1 MLELAI
7 LGLLKELPLHGY
19 ELKKRLNDTLGH
31 VWGVSYG
38 SLYPALA
45 RLERMG
51 AIEVVDP
58 PATANDSVAAI
69 PIPATGSIAGEAAAA
84 RLRRP
89 LRRSGRTRKAYRIAA
104 AGHALFDELLRADP
118 APGTD
123 ENRAFALKL
132 AFCRHL
138 DPPARL
144 ELLQRRRDQLAEKLA
159 RGRQALAAF
168 SGAPRTPGARAG
180 RGTAL
185 RGPSR
190 APGPDRYT
198 RALIEHETTTA
209 ERDLEWVDSL
219 IAAERGLIDAG
230 DSMTL
235 QGRTT

>member
-7 LGLLKELPLHGY
+7 LGLLTDAPLHGY
-19 ELKKRLNDTLGH
+19 ELKKRLGETLGH

-51 AIEVVDP
+51 AIEVVDA
-58 PATANDSVAAI
+58 PATAPGSI

-104 AGHALFDELLRADP
+104 AGRALFAELLRADP
-118 APGTD
+118 APGAD

-138 DPPARL
+138 EAPARL

-159 RGRQALAAF
+159 RGRKALA
-168 SGAPRTPGARAG
+168 S
-180 RGTAL
+180 
-185 RGPSR
+185 
-190 APGPDRYT
+190 DRYT

-219 IAAERGLIDAG
+219 IAAERGAIQKEQ
-230 DSMTL
+230 SIL

>member
-7 LGLLKELPLHGY
+7 LGLLKESPLHGY
-19 ELKKRLNDTLGH
+19 ELKKRLNETLGH

-45 RLERMG
+45 RLERTG

-58 PATANDSVAAI
+58 PAAAPVSGI

-89 LRRSGRTRKAYRIAA
+89 TLRRSGRTRKAYRLAA
-104 AGHALFDELLRADP
+104 AGQALFSELLRAEP
-118 APGTD
+118 TPGAD
-123 ENRAFALKL
+123 ETRAFALKL

-138 DPPARL
+138 EPPARL
-144 ELLQRRRDQLAEKLA
+144 EILQRRRTQLAEKLA
-159 RGRQALAAF
+159 RGRE
-168 SGAPRTPGARAG
+168 ARA
-180 RGTAL
+180 
-185 RGPSR
+185 S
-190 APGPDRYT
+190 DRYT

-219 IAAERGLIDAG
+219 IAAERGAIDAG

>member
-19 ELKKRLNDTLGH
+19 ELKKRLNETLGH

-58 PATANDSVAAI
+58 PPAAGPSGGI
-69 PIPATGSIAGEAAAA
+69 PMPATGSIAGEAAAA

-89 LRRSGRTRKAYRIAA
+89 TLRRSGRTRKAYRIAA
-104 AGHALFDELLRADP
+104 AGQALFNELLRAEP
-118 APGTD
+118 NPGAD

-144 ELLQRRRDQLAEKLA
+144 ELLQRRRAQLADKLA
-159 RGRQALAAF
+159 RGRQALA
-168 SGAPRTPGARAG
+168 S
-180 RGTAL
+180 
-185 RGPSR
+185 
-190 APGPDRYT
+190 DRYT

-219 IAAERGLIDAG
+219 IAAERGNPDAG

-235 QGRTT
+235 QGRTQ

>member
-19 ELKKRLNDTLGH
+19 ELKKRLNETLGH

-58 PATANDSVAAI
+58 PAAAPVAM
-69 PIPATGSIAGEAAAA
+69 PSTGSIAGEAAAA
-84 RLRRP
+84 RLRLP
-89 LRRSGRTRKAYRIAA
+89 LRRSGRTRKAYRIAST
-104 AGHALFDELLRADP
+104 GQTLFSELLRADP
-118 APGTD
+118 APGAD

-138 DPPARL
+138 EPSDRL
-144 ELLQRRRDQLAEKLA
+144 ELLQRRRHQLAEKLA
-159 RGRQALAAF
+159 RGRQALAAYA
-168 SGAPRTPGARAG
+168 GAG
-180 RGTAL
+180 RG
-185 RGPSR
+185 
-190 APGPDRYT
+190 PGPDRYT

-219 IAAERGLIDAG
+219 IAAERGPEPVENTII
-230 DSMTL
+230 

>member
-7 LGLLKELPLHGY
+7 LGLLKESPLHGY
-19 ELKKRLNDTLGH
+19 ELKKRLNETLGH

-45 RLERMG
+45 RLERTG

-58 PATANDSVAAI
+58 PAAAGGGI

-89 LRRSGRTRKAYRIAA
+89 TLRRSGRTRKAYRLAA
-104 AGHALFDELLRADP
+104 AGQALFSELLRSES

-144 ELLQRRRDQLAEKLA
+144 EILQRRRTQLAEKLA
-159 RGRQALAAF
+159 RGRQASA
-168 SGAPRTPGARAG
+168 S
-180 RGTAL
+180 
-185 RGPSR
+185 
-190 APGPDRYT
+190 DRYT
-198 RALIEHETTTA
+198 RALLEHETTTA

-219 IAAERGLIDAG
+219 IAAERGA
-230 DSMTL
+230 L

>member
-58 PATANDSVAAI
+58 PPTPASGSI
-69 PIPATGSIAGEAAAA
+69 PIPVTGSIAGEAAAA

-89 LRRSGRTRKAYRIAA
+89 LRRSGRTKKAYRIAA
-104 AGHALFDELLRADP
+104 AGQALFNELLRADP
-118 APGTD
+118 SPGAD

-138 DPPARL
+138 EPPARL
-144 ELLQRRRDQLAEKLA
+144 ELLQRRRNQLAEKLA
-159 RGRQALAAF
+159 RGRQV
-168 SGAPRTPGARAG
+168 RA
-180 RGTAL
+180 
-185 RGPSR
+185 S
-190 APGPDRYT
+190 DRYT
-198 RALIEHETTTA
+198 RALIEHETSTA

-219 IAAERGLIDAG
+219 IAAERGATDAG

>member
-7 LGLLKELPLHGY
+7 LGLLKESPLHGY
-19 ELKKRLNDTLGH
+19 ELKKRLGETLGH

-58 PATANDSVAAI
+58 PPDRPAGAI

-89 LRRSGRTRKAYRIAA
+89 LRRSGRTRKAYRLAA
-104 AGHALFDELLRADP
+104 AGQALFAELLRADP

-138 DPPARL
+138 DPSARL
-144 ELLQRRRDQLAEKLA
+144 ELLRRRRGQLADKLA
-159 RGRQALAAF
+159 RGRQALAA
-168 SGAPRTPGARAG
+168 APRAG
-180 RGTAL
+180 RGFV
-185 RGPSR
+185 
-190 APGPDRYT
+190 PDRYT

-219 IAAERGLIDAG
+219 IAAEGGATTAEDGI
-230 DSMTL
+230 L

>member
-58 PATANDSVAAI
+58 PAAGGQGI
-69 PIPATGSIAGEAAAA
+69 PIPSTGSIAGEAAAA

-89 LRRSGRTRKAYRIAA
+89 LKRSGRTKKAYRIAA
-104 AGHALFDELLRADP
+104 AGQALFNELLRANP

-132 AFCRHL
+132 VFCRHL
-138 DPPARL
+138 DPAARL
-144 ELLQRRRDQLAEKLA
+144 ELLQRRRAQVAEKLV
-159 RGRQALAAF
+159 RNQQALA
-168 SGAPRTPGARAG
+168 GTTRAS
-180 RGTAL
+180 RGL
-185 RGPSR
+185 R
-190 APGPDRYT
+190 PDRYT

-219 IAAERGLIDAG
+219 IAAERGATDAG

>member
-7 LGLLKELPLHGY
+7 LGLLTEAPLHGY
-19 ELKKRLNDTLGH
+19 ELKKRLGETLGH

-58 PATANDSVAAI
+58 PAPPPAGGI
-69 PIPATGSIAGEAAAA
+69 PMPATGSIAGEAAAA

-89 LRRSGRTRKAYRIAA
+89 LRRSGRTRKAYRIATR
-104 AGHALFDELLRADP
+104 GRELFSELLRADS
-118 APGTD
+118 APGAD

-138 DPPARL
+138 EPPARL
-144 ELLQRRRDQLAEKLA
+144 EFLQRRRTQLADKLA
-159 RGRQALAAF
+159 RGRKSSA
-168 SGAPRTPGARAG
+168 S
-180 RGTAL
+180 
-185 RGPSR
+185 
-190 APGPDRYT
+190 DRYT

-219 IAAERGLIDAG
+219 IAAERGP
-230 DSMTL
+230 SPVNTE
-235 QGRTT
+235 TV

>member
-7 LGLLKELPLHGY
+7 LGLLKEYPLHGY
-19 ELKKRLNDTLGH
+19 ELKKRLSDTLGH

-58 PATANDSVAAI
+58 PTAAPVA
-69 PIPATGSIAGEAAAA
+69 IPATGSIAGEAAAA
-84 RLRRP
+84 RLRLP
-89 LRRSGRTRKAYRIAA
+89 LRRSGRTRKAYRIAST
-104 AGHALFDELLRADP
+104 GQTLFSELLRADP
-118 APGTD
+118 SPGTD

-138 DPPARL
+138 EPPARL
-144 ELLQRRRDQLAEKLA
+144 ELLQRRRAQLAEKLA
-159 RGRQALAAF
+159 RGRQALAAY
-168 SGAPRTPGARAG
+168 ARAG
-180 RGTAL
+180 RG
-185 RGPSR
+185 
-190 APGPDRYT
+190 PGPDRYT

-219 IAAERGLIDAG
+219 IAAEGGPDTVETDI
-230 DSMTL
+230 L

>member
-7 LGLLKELPLHGY
+7 LGLLKESPLHGY
-19 ELKKRLNDTLGH
+19 ELKKRLNETLGH

-45 RLERMG
+45 RLERTG

-58 PATANDSVAAI
+58 PAGGGGPAGK

-89 LRRSGRTRKAYRIAA
+89 ALRRSGRTRKAYRLAA
-104 AGHALFDELLRADP
+104 AGHALFMELLRAEP
-118 APGTD
+118 AAGTD
-123 ENRAFALKL
+123 VDKAFALKL

-138 DPPARL
+138 DPPTRL
-144 ELLQRRRDQLAEKLA
+144 EILQRRRNQLATQLA
-159 RGRQALAAF
+159 RGRQALA
-168 SGAPRTPGARAG
+168 S
-180 RGTAL
+180 
-185 RGPSR
+185 
-190 APGPDRYT
+190 DRWT
-198 RALIEHETTTA
+198 RALIEHETVTA

-219 IAAERGLIDAG
+219 IAAERADA
-230 DSMTL
+230 TV

>member
-58 PATANDSVAAI
+58 PPAPAAGSI

-89 LRRSGRTRKAYRIAA
+89 LRRSGRTKKAYRIAA
-104 AGHALFDELLRADP
+104 AGQALFNELLRADP
-118 APGTD
+118 TPGTD

-138 DPPARL
+138 EPSARL
-144 ELLQRRRDQLAEKLA
+144 EILQRRRNQLATQLD
-159 RGRQALAAF
+159 RGRQA
-168 SGAPRTPGARAG
+168 RA
-180 RGTAL
+180 
-185 RGPSR
+185 S
-190 APGPDRYT
+190 DRYT
-198 RALIEHETTTA
+198 RALIEHETSTA

-219 IAAERGLIDAG
+219 IAAERGATDAG

>member
-7 LGLLKELPLHGY
+7 LGLLTEAPLHGY
-19 ELKKRLNDTLGH
+19 ELKKRLNETLGH

-45 RLERMG
+45 RLERTG

-58 PATANDSVAAI
+58 PAAAPAGI

-89 LRRSGRTRKAYRIAA
+89 TLRRSGRTRKAYRLAA
-104 AGHALFDELLRADP
+104 ARQAPFSELLRAEP
-118 APGTD
+118 APGSD
-123 ENRAFALKL
+123 ETRAFALKL

-138 DPPARL
+138 EPPARL
-144 ELLQRRRDQLAEKLA
+144 EILGRRRTQLTEKLA
-159 RGRQALAAF
+159 RGRQAQA
-168 SGAPRTPGARAG
+168 S
-180 RGTAL
+180 
-185 RGPSR
+185 
-190 APGPDRYT
+190 DRYT

-219 IAAERGLIDAG
+219 IAAERGANDAG

-235 QGRTT
+235 QGRTP

>member
-58 PATANDSVAAI
+58 PPAAGPSAGI

-89 LRRSGRTRKAYRIAA
+89 ALRRSGRTRKAYRLAA
-104 AGHALFDELLRADP
+104 AGHAMFNELLRADP
-118 APGTD
+118 TPGAD

-144 ELLQRRRDQLAEKLA
+144 ELLQRRRTQLADKLA
-159 RGRQALAAF
+159 RGRQA
-168 SGAPRTPGARAG
+168 SAG
-180 RGTAL
+180 
-185 RGPSR
+185 
-190 APGPDRYT
+190 DRYT
-198 RALIEHETTTA
+198 RALVEHETTTA

-219 IAAERGLIDAG
+219 IAAERGASDAG

>member
-1 MLELAI
+1 MLEMAI
-7 LGLLKELPLHGY
+7 LGLLTEAPLHGY

-58 PATANDSVAAI
+58 PVAA
-69 PIPATGSIAGEAAAA
+69 PVAMPATGSIAGEAAAA

-89 LRRSGRTRKAYRIAA
+89 LRRSGRTRKAYRIAT
-104 AGHALFDELLRADP
+104 AGQTLFHELLRADP
-118 APGTD
+118 APGAD

-138 DPPARL
+138 EPPARL
-144 ELLQRRRDQLAEKLA
+144 EILQRRRDQLAEKLA

-168 SGAPRTPGARAG
+168 ARAG
-180 RGTAL
+180 RGSDSGGT
-185 RGPSR
+185 PSP
-190 APGPDRYT
+190 PGPDRYT

-219 IAAERGLIDAG
+219 ITAERGEE
-230 DSMTL
+230 MTM

>member
-58 PATANDSVAAI
+58 PPAPASGGI

-89 LRRSGRTRKAYRIAA
+89 LRRSGRTKKAYRIAA
-104 AGHALFDELLRADP
+104 AGQALFNELLRADP
-118 APGTD
+118 SPGTD

-138 DPPARL
+138 EPPARL
-144 ELLQRRRDQLAEKLA
+144 ELLQRRRNQLAEKLA
-159 RGRQALAAF
+159 RGRQA
-168 SGAPRTPGARAG
+168 RA
-180 RGTAL
+180 
-185 RGPSR
+185 S
-190 APGPDRYT
+190 DRYT
-198 RALIEHETTTA
+198 RALIEHETSTA

-219 IAAERGLIDAG
+219 IAAERGATDAG

>member
-7 LGLLKELPLHGY
+7 LGLLKESPLHGY
-19 ELKKRLNDTLGH
+19 ELKKRLNETLGH

-45 RLERMG
+45 RLERTG

-58 PATANDSVAAI
+58 PATAPSGI

-89 LRRSGRTRKAYRIAA
+89 TLRRSGRTRKAYRLAA
-104 AGHALFDELLRADP
+104 AGQALFEELLLTEP
-118 APGTD
+118 TSGTD

-138 DPPARL
+138 DRPARL
-144 ELLQRRRDQLAEKLA
+144 EILQRRRAQLAEKLA
-159 RGRQALAAF
+159 RGRQA
-168 SGAPRTPGARAG
+168 RAS
-180 RGTAL
+180 RGSA
-185 RGPSR
+185 
-190 APGPDRYT
+190 PDRYT

-219 IAAERGLIDAG
+219 IAAERGAIDAG

-235 QGRTT
+235 QGRTP

>member
-7 LGLLKELPLHGY
+7 LGLLQEAPLHGY
-19 ELKKRLNDTLGH
+19 ELKKRLNETLGH

-45 RLERMG
+45 RLERTG

-58 PATANDSVAAI
+58 PAPAPAGI

-89 LRRSGRTRKAYRIAA
+89 TLRRSGRTRKAYRLAA
-104 AGHALFDELLRADP
+104 AGHALFQELLRSEP

-138 DPPARL
+138 EPPARL
-144 ELLQRRRDQLAEKLA
+144 EILQRRRSQLVDKLA
-159 RGRQALAAF
+159 RGRQAAA
-168 SGAPRTPGARAG
+168 S
-180 RGTAL
+180 
-185 RGPSR
+185 
-190 APGPDRYT
+190 DRYT

-219 IAAERGLIDAG
+219 IAAERSAFETSTNVTA
-230 DSMTL
+230 DSGTPASASIL
-235 QGRTT
+235 QGRTQ

>member
-58 PATANDSVAAI
+58 PAAAPVAI
-69 PIPATGSIAGEAAAA
+69 PSTGSIAGEAAAA

-89 LRRSGRTRKAYRIAA
+89 LRRSGRTRKAYRISST
-104 AGHALFDELLRADP
+104 GQTLFSELLRADP
-118 APGTD
+118 APGAD

-138 DPPARL
+138 DPPDRL

-159 RGRQALAAF
+159 RGRQALAA
-168 SGAPRTPGARAG
+168 ARAG
-180 RGTAL
+180 RGSDVGATPT
-185 RGPSR
+185 R
-190 APGPDRYT
+190 GPDRYT
-198 RALIEHETTTA
+198 RALIEHETMTA

-219 IAAERGLIDAG
+219 IAAERGAIDIG
-230 DSMTL
+230 TTIL

>member
-58 PATANDSVAAI
+58 PAAPAAGSI

-89 LRRSGRTRKAYRIAA
+89 LRRSGRTKKAYRIAA
-104 AGHALFDELLRADP
+104 AGQALFNELLRADP
-118 APGTD
+118 TPGTD

-138 DPPARL
+138 EPSARL
-144 ELLQRRRDQLAEKLA
+144 EILQRRRNQLAEKLA
-159 RGRQALAAF
+159 RGRQA
-168 SGAPRTPGARAG
+168 RA
-180 RGTAL
+180 
-185 RGPSR
+185 S
-190 APGPDRYT
+190 DRYT
-198 RALIEHETTTA
+198 RALIEHETSTA

-219 IAAERGLIDAG
+219 IAAERGVTDAG

>member
-7 LGLLKELPLHGY
+7 LGLLQESPLHGY

-58 PATANDSVAAI
+58 PAAAPVAI
-69 PIPATGSIAGEAAAA
+69 PSTGSIAGEAAAA

-89 LRRSGRTRKAYRIAA
+89 LRRSGRTRKAYRISST
-104 AGHALFDELLRADP
+104 GQTLFSELLRADP
-118 APGTD
+118 APGAD

-138 DPPARL
+138 DPPDRL

-159 RGRQALAAF
+159 RGRQALAA
-168 SGAPRTPGARAG
+168 ARAG
-180 RGTAL
+180 RGSDVGSTPT
-185 RGPSR
+185 R
-190 APGPDRYT
+190 GPDRYT
-198 RALIEHETTTA
+198 RALIEHETMTA

-219 IAAERGLIDAG
+219 IAAERGAIDIG
-230 DSMTL
+230 
-235 QGRTT
+235 TTIL

>member
-19 ELKKRLNDTLGH
+19 ELKKRLNETLGH

-58 PATANDSVAAI
+58 PPAAGASGGI
-69 PIPATGSIAGEAAAA
+69 PMPATGSIAGEAAAA

-89 LRRSGRTRKAYRIAA
+89 TLRRSGRTRKAYRIAA
-104 AGHALFDELLRADP
+104 AGQALFNELLRADP
-118 APGTD
+118 TPGTD

-144 ELLQRRRDQLAEKLA
+144 ELLQRRRMQLAEKLA
-159 RGRQALAAF
+159 RSRQA
-168 SGAPRTPGARAG
+168 PAG
-180 RGTAL
+180 
-185 RGPSR
+185 
-190 APGPDRYT
+190 DRYT

-219 IAAERGLIDAG
+219 IAAERGTSPAG

>member
-7 LGLLKELPLHGY
+7 LGLLKEFPLHGY

-58 PATANDSVAAI
+58 PPAHASGGI

-89 LRRSGRTRKAYRIAA
+89 LRRSGRTKKAYRIAA
-104 AGHALFDELLRADP
+104 AGQALFNELLRADP
-118 APGTD
+118 SPGTD

-138 DPPARL
+138 EPPARL
-144 ELLQRRRDQLAEKLA
+144 ELLQRRRNQLAEKLA
-159 RGRQALAAF
+159 RGRQALA
-168 SGAPRTPGARAG
+168 
-180 RGTAL
+180 GTARTS
-185 RGPSR
+185 RGLS
-190 APGPDRYT
+190 PDRYT

-219 IAAERGLIDAG
+219 IAAERGAIDAG

>member
-7 LGLLKELPLHGY
+7 LGLLKESPLHGY
-19 ELKKRLNDTLGH
+19 ELKKRLNETLGH

-45 RLERMG
+45 RLERAG

-58 PATANDSVAAI
+58 PAAGPPAGI

-89 LRRSGRTRKAYRIAA
+89 TLRRSGRTRKAYRLAP
-104 AGHALFDELLRADP
+104 AGDALFAELLRAEP
-118 APGTD
+118 SPGTD

-144 ELLQRRRDQLAEKLA
+144 EILQHRRAQLSEKLV
-159 RGRQALAAF
+159 RGRQAAA
-168 SGAPRTPGARAG
+168 S
-180 RGTAL
+180 
-185 RGPSR
+185 
-190 APGPDRYT
+190 DRYT
-198 RALIEHETTTA
+198 RALIEHETKTT

-219 IAAERGLIDAG
+219 IAAERGASDAG

-235 QGRTT
+235 QGRTQ

>member
-7 LGLLKELPLHGY
+7 LGLLTEAPLHGY
-19 ELKKRLNDTLGH
+19 ELKKRLGETLGH

-58 PATANDSVAAI
+58 PAPPPAGGI

-89 LRRSGRTRKAYRIAA
+89 LRRSGRTRKAYRIAPR
-104 AGHALFDELLRADP
+104 GRELFSELLRAEP
-118 APGTD
+118 AAGAD

-138 DPPARL
+138 NPPARL
-144 ELLQRRRDQLAEKLA
+144 ELLQRRRNQLATQLA
-159 RGRQALAAF
+159 RGRQA
-168 SGAPRTPGARAG
+168 SAR
-180 RGTAL
+180 
-185 RGPSR
+185 
-190 APGPDRYT
+190 DRYT
-198 RALIEHETTTA
+198 RALIDHETTTA

-219 IAAERGLIDAG
+219 IAAERGPDPVN
-230 DSMTL
+230 SETVPR
-235 QGRTT
+235 RTP

>member
-58 PATANDSVAAI
+58 PAAAG
-69 PIPATGSIAGEAAAA
+69 PAGGAPMPATGSIAGEAAAA

-89 LRRSGRTRKAYRIAA
+89 LRRSGRTKKAYRIAA
-104 AGHALFDELLRADP
+104 RGQAMFNELLRADP
-118 APGTD
+118 TPGTD

-138 DPPARL
+138 DAPARL
-144 ELLQRRRDQLAEKLA
+144 ELLQRRRNQLAEKLA
-159 RGRQALAAF
+159 RGRQA
-168 SGAPRTPGARAG
+168 RA
-180 RGTAL
+180 
-185 RGPSR
+185 S
-190 APGPDRYT
+190 DRYI
-198 RALIEHETTTA
+198 RALFEHETTTT

-219 IAAERGLIDAG
+219 IAAERGAIDAG
-230 DSMTL
+230 DGMTL

>member
-58 PATANDSVAAI
+58 PPAAASGSI

-89 LRRSGRTRKAYRIAA
+89 LRRSGRTKKAYRIAA
-104 AGHALFDELLRADP
+104 AGQALFNELLRADP

-138 DPPARL
+138 EPQARL
-144 ELLQRRRDQLAEKLA
+144 ELLQRRRDQLAEKLV
-159 RGRQALAAF
+159 RNQQALA
-168 SGAPRTPGARAG
+168 GTPRA
-180 RGTAL
+180 
-185 RGPSR
+185 SR
-190 APGPDRYT
+190 LSPDRYT

-219 IAAERGLIDAG
+219 IAAERGAIDAG

>member
-58 PATANDSVAAI
+58 PPAPTAGAI

-104 AGHALFDELLRADP
+104 AGQALFNELLRADP

-138 DPPARL
+138 EPPARL
-144 ELLQRRRDQLAEKLA
+144 ELLQRRRNQLAEKLA
-159 RGRQALAAF
+159 RNQQAAA
-168 SGAPRTPGARAG
+168 S
-180 RGTAL
+180 
-185 RGPSR
+185 
-190 APGPDRYT
+190 DRYT

-219 IAAERGLIDAG
+219 IAAERGAIDAG

>member
-7 LGLLKELPLHGY
+7 LGLLKESPLHGY
-19 ELKKRLNDTLGH
+19 ELKKRLNETLGH

-45 RLERMG
+45 RLERTG

-58 PATANDSVAAI
+58 PQTAPAGI

-89 LRRSGRTRKAYRIAA
+89 LRRSGRTRKAYRLAA
-104 AGHALFDELLRADP
+104 AGQALFHELLRGEP
-118 APGTD
+118 AAGSD
-123 ENRAFALKL
+123 ETRAFALKL

-144 ELLQRRRDQLAEKLA
+144 EILQRRREQLAEKLV
-159 RGRQALAAF
+159 RNRQALA
-168 SGAPRTPGARAG
+168 S
-180 RGTAL
+180 
-185 RGPSR
+185 
-190 APGPDRYT
+190 DRYT

-219 IAAERGLIDAG
+219 IAAERGAIDAG

>member
-58 PATANDSVAAI
+58 PAAPGPSAGI
-69 PIPATGSIAGEAAAA
+69 PMPATGSIAGEAAAA

-104 AGHALFDELLRADP
+104 AGQALFNELLRADP
-118 APGTD
+118 SPGTD

-144 ELLQRRRDQLAEKLA
+144 ELLQRRRAQLADKLA
-159 RGRQALAAF
+159 RGRQAQ
-168 SGAPRTPGARAG
+168 AG
-180 RGTAL
+180 
-185 RGPSR
+185 
-190 APGPDRYT
+190 DRYT

-219 IAAERGLIDAG
+219 IAAERGTTPNAG

-235 QGRTT
+235 QGRTQ